1 MSARTVGTL
10 AARYNLSRSF
20 TSSSATMAA
29 SMMKPLILP
38 QTNSGQ
44 SLTKVPRF
52 VYGTAW
58 KKERSTDLV
67 AKAIR
72 AGFTGVDTA
81 AQPRHYREDLV
92 GEGIRRALEERKVTR
107 EDLYIQTKYT
117 PPAGQD
123 PNNLPYDPTS
133 PVEAQVHASITSS
146 LHHLRTSDDDTAY
159 IDTLVMHSPLS
170 SIPLTLTAWRTLET
184 YVPDRIRNLGISN
197 TDLPT
202 LRTLYK
208 AATVKPAV
216 VQNRFFPQTYYDVPL
231 RRFCEENGIIYQ
243 SFWTLTGNP
252 QLLESTVVAEVAQ
265 MVGVSKEVSL
275 YLCVMGLGKVVVLNG
290 TTSEERMSED
300 LEGLRMWT
308 VWCRSDDTNQEQW
321 RGYMN
326 TFRELIGDYEFN
338 NAN

>member
-1 MSARTVGTL
+1 
-10 AARYNLSRSF
+10 
-20 TSSSATMAA
+20 
-29 SMMKPLILP
+29 MKPLVLL
-38 QTNSGQ
+38 QASSGAPP
-44 SLTKVPRF
+44 SSIPRF

-67 AKAIR
+67 AKAIT

-92 GEGIRRALEERKVTR
+92 GEGVRRALGGGKVKR

-133 PVEAQVHASITSS
+133 PVEAQVHASIKSS
-146 LHHLRTSDDDTAY
+146 LHHLHASNEDAAY
-159 IDTLVMHSPLS
+159 IDTLVMHSPLATMA
-170 SIPLTLTAWRTLET
+170 LTLSAWRILET
-184 YVPDRIRNLGISN
+184 YVPHRIRNLGISN

-202 LRTLYK
+202 LRALCK

-216 VQNRFFPQTYYDVPL
+216 VQNRFFPQTHYDVPL

-252 QLLESTVVAEVAQ
+252 QLLKSTVVAEVAK
-265 MVGVSKEVSL
+265 MIGVSKEVSL

-290 TTSEERMSED
+290 TTNEKRMSED

-308 VWCRSDDTNQEQW
+308 DWYQRGETNQGQW
-321 RGYMN
+321 RGYMK
-326 TFRELIGDYEFN
+326 TFRVLIGDYETADTN
-338 NAN
+338 

>member
-1 MSARTVGTL
+1 
-10 AARYNLSRSF
+10 
-20 TSSSATMAA
+20 MAA
-29 SMMKPLILP
+29 STMKPLLL
-38 QTNSGQ
+38 SQ
-44 SLTKVPRF
+44 SSPNQPPMSIPRF

-67 AKAIR
+67 AKAIKL
-72 AGFTGVDTA
+72 GFTGVDTA
-81 AQPRHYREDLV
+81 AQPRHYKEDLV
-92 GEGIRRALEERKVTR
+92 GEGIRRALAEGKTKR

-123 PNNLPYDPTS
+123 PNSLPYDPTS
-133 PVEAQVHASITSS
+133 PVEAQVHASIVSS

-170 SIPLTLTAWRTLET
+170 TTALTLTAWRTLET
-184 YVPDRIRNLGISN
+184 YVPHRIRNLGISN

-202 LRTLYK
+202 LRALYE
-208 AATVKPAV
+208 AASVKPTV
-216 VQNRFFPQTYYDVPL
+216 VQNRFSPRTRYDVLL
-231 RRFCEENGIIYQ
+231 RRFCEENGMIYQ

-252 QLLESTVVAEVAQ
+252 RLLESTVVAEMAQ

-275 YLCVMGLGKVVVLNG
+275 YLCVMGLGKMVVLNG
-290 TTSEERMSED
+290 TTSEERMRED

-308 VWCRSDDTNQEQW
+308 EWFQRDETNQGLW

-326 TFRELIGDYEFN
+326 TFRALVGDDDIIDTD
-338 NAN
+338 